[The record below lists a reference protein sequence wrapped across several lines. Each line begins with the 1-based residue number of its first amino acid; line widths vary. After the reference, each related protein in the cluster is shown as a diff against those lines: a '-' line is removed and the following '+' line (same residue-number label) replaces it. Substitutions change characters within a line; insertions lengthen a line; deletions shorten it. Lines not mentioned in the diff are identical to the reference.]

1 MGLNNPYA
9 LKLYNGRVTVPNS
22 DSLNPKRQI
31 TIEYQCYINSFMNT
45 WMPIIWKGTGRQY
58 SIWQNSNGLIY
69 VGTKNSSTNA
79 EEILWNASLANP
91 LVLKTKYHIAVTIN
105 RDTGSIKVYKNG
117 ILWNSGAIAS
127 GVDIGIVA
135 ESLLIG
141 ATNESNTAYSPFDGT
156 IDEIRIW
163 NIERTADQI
172 KANYNKKVEPIVES
186 NLIAYYRCD
195 EGSGTT
201 LIDLTSNGN
210 NGVITN
216 GYFVTD
222 TVDLANYFEVVDY
235 DINSVYL
242 WELNNTSLSITLKL
256 NGLYGNNFN
265 YRVINEKFIELVP
278 MQSIVNSPTSLTVSV
293 NLSSL
298 VLGNNYVIVEAT
310 NESSNKYYFGAFL
323 IAKENR
329 DTATFTRQ
337 FKDKSAWDLST
348 NGSIINGQ
356 MSLITNGENIFK
368 TTENSTIYTKGK
380 RKINYIHIDGD
391 DDIIKDSTFIEN
403 CTTPIQTSDG
413 YIQEYDLRMNRFL
426 KLKSIDEIY

>member
-31 TIEYQCYINSFMNT
+31 TIEFQYYINSFTNT
-45 WMPIIWKGTGRQY
+45 WMPIIWKATGRQY
-58 SIWQNSNGLIY
+58 SIWQNSNGLLY
-69 VGTKNSSTNA
+69 VGTKNGSTNA
-79 EEILWNASLANP
+79 EETLWNASLANP
-91 LVLKTKYHIAVTIN
+91 LVLKTKYHITVTIN

-117 ILWNSGAIAS
+117 VLWNSGTIAS
-127 GVDIGIVA
+127 GIDIGIVA
-135 ESLLIG
+135 EPLLIG
-141 ATNESNTAYSPFDGT
+141 GTNEVNTAYSPFDGN

-172 KANYNKKVEPIVES
+172 KANYNKKVEPIVEP

-201 LIDLTSNGN
+201 LTDLTSNAN

-216 GYFVTD
+216 GYFITD
-222 TVDLANYFEVVDY
+222 TMDLANYFEVVDY

-242 WELNNTSLSITLKL
+242 WELNSTNLSITLKL

-265 YRVINEKFIELVP
+265 YRVINEKFLELAS
-278 MQSIVNSPTSLTVSV
+278 MKSITNSPTTLTASV
-293 NLSSL
+293 DLSKL
-298 VLGNNYVIVEAT
+298 TLGNNNVIIEVT
-310 NESSNKYYFGAFL
+310 NESNNKYYFGLFL
-323 IAKENR
+323 ITKENR
-329 DTATFTRQ
+329 DTATFIRE
-337 FKDKSAWDLST
+337 FRDKCAWDLNT
-348 NGSIINGQ
+348 NGKIINGQ
-356 MSLITNGENIFK
+356 MSLITNGDNLFK

-391 DDIIKDSTFIEN
+391 DDITKDSTFIEN
-403 CTTPIQTSDG
+403 CNTPVQTSDG
-413 YIQEYDLRMNRFL
+413 YIQEYDLRINRFL
-426 KLKSIDEIY
+426 TLKSIDEIY